1 MGGAGEGL
9 AMRLRR
15 ETEALHRE
23 AERSGYINI
32 ILRKHAAKEG
42 YALFL
47 RSLEPAYGALEAAL
61 ERDADHA
68 ILSLFDW
75 PPLFRRKAIDDDLSA
90 ISGQHWQDFLPVLK
104 EAKIYAE
111 RIEQVGTE
119 APHRLLGHA
128 YVRYIGD
135 LSGGQIVKALLAKN
149 PGLDA
154 EMLGF
159 YDFPGIT
166 DAEGYKERF
175 RGALDQAGDMAGDQ
189 DEIVDEALI
198 AFQHNIDLSIAVG
211 LDIASKGQRA

>member
-104 EAKIYAE
+104 EAKAYAE
-111 RIEQVGTE
+111 RIEQVGTK